1 MSIRFNEETKTFYL
15 NGKNITYSFFV
26 NEDNFLEHL
35 YFGEK
40 IGFDDIRFSRAMG
53 KSSCES
59 KPQNNKF
66 FTNLLKPE
74 ISFFGFGDYKEPTV
88 LVKNKAGDRLSN
100 LLYSGYEILDC
111 KPKISGMPSLRG
123 KDTLIVHL
131 KDSVT
136 DFAADIYYS
145 VYDDLDI
152 ISKRIVYINNS
163 KNPVVLDRAYSF
175 AQSLPAGNY
184 DLISLYGGWASE
196 RHIDRVPLH
205 HGVSSIDSKR
215 TSSSATLN
223 PFIAVAESDA
233 TENFGNVYGFSL
245 VYSSSYVLKAEKSAC
260 GELLITGG
268 INDFDFSWKL
278 ESKEAFET
286 PEAVIAFS
294 GKGLGGMSRAFHD
307 AFRGYLINKNFVS
320 KSRPIVINNWEA
332 TYFDFDNE
340 KLMKII
346 DCAENTGIDTFVLDD
361 GWFGKRNDANV
372 SLGDWIVNTDKLKGG
387 LKSVID
393 YAHKKGMKFGL
404 WFEPEMVS
412 PDSDLYRAHPDY
424 AVSVPGREPTLGRD
438 QLVLDLTKKEV
449 RDYIVCAVNSV
460 LKENEIDYVKWDY
473 NRNITES
480 YSIGRESDRQSEFA
494 HRYALGLYDICE
506 RIINA
511 NENIFFE
518 GCSAGGSRFDPAMLY
533 YFPQIWTSDD
543 SDAEERT
550 FIQYGTS
557 LVYPVSSISCH
568 VSAVPNHQA
577 LRTTEFKTRTD
588 IAQLGAT
595 GYELDLSKLS
605 QEELLEIKK
614 NTEDYRSYEDII
626 LNGDLYRLGDP
637 NTSEFFSEMLVSKD
651 KNRAVLTAYRR
662 LLRPNA
668 EVKRIKMQGLDKDK
682 KYYVAELGGTYSGST
697 LMNVGISL
705 KDRFPR
711 YDFSSFKFHI
721 IVNNGNQ

>member
-1 MSIRFNEETKTFYL
+1 MSIRFNEETKIFYL

-53 KSSCES
+53 KNSCES

-88 LVKNKAGDRLSN
+88 LVKNKTGDRLSN
-100 LLYSGYEILDC
+100 LLYSGYEILNY

-152 ISKRIVYINNS
+152 ILKRIVYINNS
-163 KNPVVLDRAYSF
+163 KNPVVLERAYSF

-196 RHIDRVPLH
+196 RHIDRVALH
-205 HGVSSIDSKR
+205 HGVSSVDSKR

-372 SLGDWIVNTDKLKGG
+372 SLGDWNVNTDKLKGG
-387 LKSVID
+387 LKTVID

-438 QLVLDLTKKEV
+438 QLVLDLTKNEV
-449 RDYIVCAVNSV
+449 RDYIVCTVNSV

-605 QEELLEIKK
+605 EEELLEIKK

-697 LMNVGISL
+697 LMNVGISI

-721 IVNNGNQ
+721 IVSYGN

>member
-1 MSIRFNEETKTFYL
+1 MSIKFNEETKIFYL

-26 NEDNFLEHL
+26 NEDKFLEHL

-40 IGFDDIRFSRAMG
+40 IGFDDIRFTRSMG
-53 KSSCES
+53 RNSCES
-59 KPQNNKF
+59 KPSENKY

-88 LVKNKAGDRLSN
+88 LVKNKSGDRFSN
-100 LLYSGYEILDC
+100 LLYTGYDILEN

-131 KDSVT
+131 KDKVT

-163 KNPVVLDRAYSF
+163 ENPVVLERAYSF

-196 RHIDRVPLH
+196 RHIDRVALH
-205 HGVSSIDSKR
+205 HGVSSVDSKR

-286 PEAVIAFS
+286 PESVIAFS
-294 GKGLGGMSRAFHD
+294 GEGIGGMSRAFHD
-307 AFRGYLINKNFVS
+307 AYRGYLINKNFVS

-346 DCAENTGIDTFVLDD
+346 DAADNTGIDTFVLDD
-361 GWFGKRNDANV
+361 GWFGKREAANS

-387 LKSVID
+387 LKTVID

-424 AVSVPGREPTLGRD
+424 AVSVPGRDPVLGRE

-449 RDYIVCAVNSV
+449 RDYIVESVNSI
-460 LKENEIDYVKWDY
+460 LRNNGIDYVKWDF

-480 YSIGRESDRQSEFA
+480 YSIDRESERQSEFA

-557 LVYPVSSISCH
+557 LVYPISSISCH

-605 QEELLEIKK
+605 ENELSEIKK

-626 LNGDLYRLGDP
+626 LNGDLYRLDDP
-637 NTSEFFSEMLVSKD
+637 NTSEFFSEMMVSKD
-651 KNRAVLTAYRR
+651 KSSAVLTAYRR

-668 EVKRIKMQGLDKDK
+668 EVKRIKMRGLDKDK
-682 KYYVAELGGTYSGST
+682 KYYVAELGGTFSGST
-697 LMNVGISL
+697 LMNVGIQL

-721 IVNNGNQ
+721 NAV